1 MDPIDICLVKAQ
13 PRQAEALPSILIPT
27 VNPTIYQAHSEPTS
41 QDLSESCAAEK
52 DPQKPD
58 IMAMSPADVPQ
69 GLQSTT
75 NLTGGFAVSLP
86 TAFQSSEDVYKAS
99 IEDWKRIFGQNIV
112 PQRASKTLLQLMWL
126 ALKDKVLVR
135 RILSTYSVS
144 LLLGL
149 FQDFGQPRP
158 DGEPPDRGRYHPCC
172 HCDCC
177 SRQVM

>member
-1 MDPIDICLVKAQ
+1 
-13 PRQAEALPSILIPT
+13 
-27 VNPTIYQAHSEPTS
+27 
-41 QDLSESCAAEK
+41 
-52 DPQKPD
+52 
-58 IMAMSPADVPQ
+58 MATSPADMPQ
-69 GLQSTT
+69 GLQSMT

-99 IEDWKRIFGQNIV
+99 IEDWKQIFGQNIV
-112 PQRASKTLLQLMWL
+112 PQHTSKNLLQLMWL
-126 ALKDKVLVR
+126 ALKDKVLVH

-172 HCDCC
+172 HCDCH
-177 SRQVM
+177 SHQVM